1 MSISSKLEELEIE
14 AKIHSAF
21 HETSRKLETQATAND
36 INERNSKIQHTTC
49 NTQPKPISQ
58 DKVSKNKQDK
68 AAIPNGQYCTKCQ
81 GVKNIIVIAQIRRKS
96 DEDLKKHLQI
106 VRPREH
112 AQDTRWK
119 AMKEPL
125 SLITISLTTKPPI
138 RPPMTLNWETKTYVA
153 PKKG

>member
-21 HETSRKLETQATAND
+21 HETSRKLVTHETAND

-81 GVKNIIVIAQIRRKS
+81 GVKKYNCNCPNKEEIKRRLEETLANCATPGACPGHVVES
-96 DEDLKKHLQI
+96 DEGI
-106 VRPREH
+106 
-112 AQDTRWK
+112 
-119 AMKEPL
+119 
-125 SLITISLTTKPPI
+125 LILDHDII
-138 RPPMTLNWETKTYVA
+138 DD
-153 PKKG
+153 